1 MKCYLDAGAQQNIG
15 EAPESELSNPSV
27 KELLK
32 QGATVI
38 LLGPGGVGKTTVA
51 AALGI
56 AAARAGHDTG
66 MITVDPARRLR
77 DALGLERLTAQPTR
91 LDARRLAAAGLDRR
105 LRLSAMVLDVKG
117 AWDSLIERFVKT
129 PAARERIL
137 KNPFYRSLTEQFAGA
152 ESYAALEQLYD
163 MHCAERFAVEVVDT
177 PPAAHAFEFLQA
189 PAHLIRLLDS
199 RAARWLFIPYAAA
212 SKAAFGFAGRATR
225 FVVGQLEQFA
235 GLRTLTAISE
245 FFGAAA
251 EAADAI
257 AERFRKVDA
266 MLHSASVHF
275 VLVTTTE
282 DDRLREAEALVH
294 QMESEGL
301 RLGAIVL
308 NRMLDERT
316 FDALVAAPR
325 RRPEHLAEIA
335 ALRREL
341 DRDAAER
348 NDAGVGGLDSMVNY
362 FEDYA
367 SNHRAE
373 IERAARFARELPPQ
387 VELAIAP
394 EIEVGVRDLRTL
406 AKVAAILAEAGS
418 GRSFLKGAE
427 VAFGIEPPP
436 PPARRTRVRA
446 SRRSAR

>member
-1 MKCYLDAGAQQNIG
+1 M
-15 EAPESELSNPSV
+15 

-32 QGATVI
+32 QGSTVI

-56 AAARAGHDTG
+56 AAAREGRDTG
-66 MITVDPARRLR
+66 MITVDPSRRLR

-91 LDARRLAAAGLDRR
+91 IDARRLAAAGLDPR
-105 LRLSAMVLDVKG
+105 LKLSAMMLDVKG
-117 AWDSLIERFVKT
+117 AWDSLIGRFVKT

-152 ESYAALEQLYD
+152 EAYAALEQLYD
-163 MHCAERFAVEVVDT
+163 MHCAARFDAEVVDT
-177 PPAAHAFEFLQA
+177 PPAAHAFEFLEA

-199 RAARWLFIPYAAA
+199 RAARWLFMPYATA
-212 SKAAFGFAGRATR
+212 SKAAFGITGRAAR

-235 GLRTLTAISE
+235 GMRTLTSISE

-257 AERFRKVDA
+257 ADRFRKVDA
-266 MLHSASVHF
+266 MLRSASVHF

-282 DDRLREAEALVH
+282 EDRLREALALVH
-294 QMESEGL
+294 QMEAAGL

-316 FDALVAAPR
+316 FDALLAASR
-325 RRPEHLAEIA
+325 RIPNHLADLP
-335 ALRREL
+335 ALRSEIH
-341 DRDAAER
+341 R
-348 NDAGVGGLDSMVNY
+348 NAPGSDDIGGKLESDIRGLDSVVHY
-362 FEDYA
+362 LEDY
-367 SNHRAE
+367 RANQRNE
-373 IERAARFARELPPQ
+373 IERAARFARQLPRR

-394 EIEVGVRDLRTL
+394 EIDVGMSDLRTL
-406 AKVAAILAEAGS
+406 AKVAAILSETGI
-418 GRSFLKGAE
+418 GRNFLEDAE
-427 VAFGIEPPP
+427 VAFGIAPPRTRKP
-436 PPARRTRVRA
+436 KASIRRTA
-446 SRRSAR
+446 N

>member
-1 MKCYLDAGAQQNIG
+1 
-15 EAPESELSNPSV
+15 V

-32 QGATVI
+32 QGSTII

-77 DALGLERLTAQPTR
+77 DALGLERLTARPTR
-91 LDARRLAAAGLDRR
+91 IDSRRLAAAGLDPR
-105 LRLSAMVLDVKG
+105 LELSAMALDVKG
-117 AWDSLIERFVKT
+117 SWNSLIERFVKT

-137 KNPFYRSLTEQFAGA
+137 NNSFYRSLTEQFAGA
-152 ESYAALEQLYD
+152 EAYAALEQLYD
-163 MHCAERFAVEVVDT
+163 MHCAARFAVEVVDT
-177 PPAAHAFEFLQA
+177 PPAAHAFEFLEA

-212 SKAAFGFAGRATR
+212 SKSAFGIAGRAAR
-225 FVVGQLEQFA
+225 FVVEQLEQFA
-235 GLRTLTAISE
+235 GVRTLTSISE

-257 AERFRKVDA
+257 ADRFRKVDA

-282 DDRLREAEALVH
+282 EDRLREADALLH
-294 QMESEGL
+294 QMDAAGL
-301 RLGAIVL
+301 RLSAIVL

-316 FDALVAAPR
+316 FDAFIAAPR
-325 RRPEHLAEIA
+325 RIPEHFAEIM
-335 ALRREL
+335 ALRGKFSRGAIE
-341 DRDAAER
+341 RDH
-348 NDAGVGGLDSMVNY
+348 AGADGLDSIVNHL
-362 FEDYA
+362 EDYA
-367 SNHRAE
+367 ANQRNEVA
-373 IERAARFARELPPQ
+373 RAARFARELPPR

-394 EIEVGVRDLRTL
+394 EIDVGVRDLRAL
-406 AKVAAILAEAGS
+406 AKVATILSATGS
-418 GRSFLKGAE
+418 GRRFLENAE
-427 VAFGIEPPP
+427 VAFGIATTAPTRKPKAVGRRA
-436 PPARRTRVRA
+436 AR
-446 SRRSAR
+446 

>member
-1 MKCYLDAGAQQNIG
+1 MLKKPAQANRQT
-15 EAPESELSNPSV
+15 PSV

-32 QGATVI
+32 QGATII

-56 AAARAGHDTG
+56 AAARGGNETG

-91 LDARRLAAAGLDRR
+91 LDGRRLAAAGLDRR
-105 LRLSAMVLDVKG
+105 LKLSAMALDVKG
-117 AWDSLIERFVKT
+117 AWNSLIERFVKS

-137 KNPFYRSLTEQFAGA
+137 NNAFYRSLTEQFAGA

-177 PPAAHAFEFLQA
+177 PPAAHAFEFLEA

-199 RAARWLFIPYAAA
+199 RAARWLFIPYATA
-212 SKAAFGFAGRATR
+212 SKAAFGIASRAAR

-235 GLRTLTAISE
+235 GLRTLTSISE

-257 AERFRKVDA
+257 ADRFRKVDA

-275 VLVTTTE
+275 VLVTTSE
-282 DDRLREAEALVH
+282 EDRLREATSLVL
-294 QMESEGL
+294 QMEAAGL

-325 RRPEHLAEIA
+325 SFPGHIAEIP

-341 DRDAAER
+341 KREATER
-348 NDAGVGGLDSMVNY
+348 LDAGAGGLASMVEY
-362 FEDYA
+362 FEEYA
-367 SNHRAE
+367 ANHRAE
-373 IERAARFARELPPQ
+373 IERAARFARELPAR

-394 EIEVGVRDLRTL
+394 EINAGVRDLRTL
-406 AKVAAILAEAGS
+406 AKVASILSETGS
-418 GRSFLKGAE
+418 GRRFLENAE
-427 VAFGIEPPP
+427 AAFGISASPT
-436 PPARRTRVRA
+436 ARKTKTAGHRA
-446 SRRSAR
+446 AR